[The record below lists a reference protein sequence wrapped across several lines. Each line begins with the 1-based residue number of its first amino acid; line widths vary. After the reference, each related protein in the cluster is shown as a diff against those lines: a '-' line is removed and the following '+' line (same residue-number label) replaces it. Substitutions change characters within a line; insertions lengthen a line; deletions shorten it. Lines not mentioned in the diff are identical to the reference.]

1 VIDDGYQADGYV
13 VGGLV
18 FARIISAQTAAD
30 QIDVAVRIA
39 KQQLPGTRG
48 QQGYRG
54 FYVLA
59 DRASARLM
67 TISLWDSPEALRAV
81 EAHAAR
87 AREEA
92 AESIGTVPPADVYQV
107 EIADRPDP

>member
-1 VIDDGYQADGYV
+1 MATSLEV
-13 VGGLV
+13 LV
-18 FARIISAQTAAD
+18 FARVVSAQIAAD
-30 QIDVAVRIA
+30 QIDVAVAIA

-59 DRASARLM
+59 DRASGKLM
-67 TISLWDSPEALRAV
+67 AISLWDSPEALHAV
-81 EAHAAR
+81 EVRAAR